1 MSRFRFSSIFFS
13 RFLVFSL
20 FYIFVIIGV
29 RSSTLFFAVRKSIEY
44 LERFCRVPRSIYV
57 FLALMTI
64 DRNRAFAY
72 ASRIRELFPVAG
84 AVLDELCGVD
94 RSHTIELLSFGVRD
108 LLRMFELRSQ
118 LTCCLVGFS
127 VMLLLLALFVSVLR
141 LIGGATVSPF
151 LFVVVSLGIV
161 YFLDISSFSMLRLSV
176 PSRFETLC
184 FIACLVLLFI
194 GVFILGEC
202 PGLILSSL
210 LFFVLTFRHFLDRI
224 RSELSLFS
232 RVRLSFNRLH
242 SGVAPYVWDRYPTLL
257 DVALSTIHE
266 AVIRSGNL
274 EVVPVVFRLINSLL
288 FTVTQIRFLFTIFGL
303 LLMGIGTGLTMSILY
318 MIHVMS
324 SVHLP
329 LTLSFVSPA
338 RLFVCTLN
346 SIRIILPVL
355 FFLSGKL
362 MYDEVL
368 GFYMFLPAGLLL
380 LFLR

>member
-1 MSRFRFSSIFFS
+1 MSRFRLSSVFFS

-20 FYIFVIIGV
+20 FYVFVIINI
-29 RSSTLFFAVRKSIEY
+29 RSTTLFFAVRRSIEY

-57 FLALMTI
+57 FLALLSV
-64 DRNRAFAY
+64 NRVRAVVY
-72 ASRIRELFPVAG
+72 ASRSRYLFPVAG
-84 AVLDELCGVD
+84 AVLDESCGVD
-94 RSHTIELLSFGVRD
+94 RSLTVELLSFGVRD
-108 LLRMFELRSQ
+108 LLRVFELRSQ
-118 LTCCLVGFS
+118 FVCCIVGFS
-127 VMLLLLALFVSVLR
+127 VMLLLLSLFVSVLR
-141 LIGGATVSPF
+141 LFGGASVSPF
-151 LFVVVSLGIV
+151 LFVVTSLGIV
-161 YFLDISSFSMLRLSV
+161 YFLEFSGFAMFRLSV

-184 FIACLVLLFI
+184 LFACLVLLFI
-194 GVFILGEC
+194 SVIILGEC
-202 PGLILSSL
+202 LGLILTSL
-210 LFFVLTFRHFLDRI
+210 LFFVLTFRSFLDRV

-257 DVALSTIHE
+257 DVALSIVHE

-288 FTVTQIRFLFTIFGL
+288 FTVTQIRFLFTVFGL
-303 LLMGIGTGLTMSILY
+303 LLMGIGTGLTMSLMY
-318 MIHVMS
+318 MFHVMS
-324 SVHLP
+324 SVHPP

-338 RLFVCTLN
+338 RLFDYALN
-346 SIRIILPVL
+346 SVRVILPVL

-380 LFLR
+380 LLLR